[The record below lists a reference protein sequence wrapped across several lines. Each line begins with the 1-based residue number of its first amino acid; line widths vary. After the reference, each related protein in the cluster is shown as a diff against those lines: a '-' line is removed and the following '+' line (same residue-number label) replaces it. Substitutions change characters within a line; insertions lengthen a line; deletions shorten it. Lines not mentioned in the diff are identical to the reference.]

1 MLWSFAERISAQL
14 VSFVISVVLARI
26 LLPDEYGLISMVLVF
41 ITLAEVFVNSG
52 FSAALIQNKDAD
64 ETDFSTIFY
73 MSFLCS
79 IGILCL
85 VCFLAYP
92 IAEFYGR
99 EELVL
104 LLQVFAIKIPIG
116 SFNAIQRAFVARHMI
131 FRKFFYSTLIG
142 TIASGIIG
150 IVMALAGFGVWALVA
165 QNISLTIIDSIVL
178 LVLIPWRPKLL
189 FSFRRGK
196 KMMSFGW
203 KVLLADFS
211 GTFFGQLRSLV
222 IGRVFSSSDLA
233 FYDRGNQIPQLV
245 GNNIGNAVS
254 SVLFPAM
261 SNESDDVNEVKNL
274 CRRSMKSMSYIIS
287 PLMFGIA
294 ACAPTLIIL
303 LYSDKWSAC
312 VPYLQVLAIG
322 YAFGTIGMVPIQALK
337 AIGESGV
344 VLKLEFVKKPV
355 FLLLLFIGVNNSV
368 WAIALSMLVYEL
380 FGFVVNALQ
389 LRKYLNY
396 SFSEQ
401 IKDVFPH
408 ILLALIMGVAIS
420 LLNIESSLILTL
432 ALQVVVGIGI
442 YLVGSVVF
450 KFDSLQF
457 IMQILKKRDL

>member
-26 LLPDEYGLISMVLVF
+26 LLPDEYGLISMAMVF
-41 ITLAEVFVNSG
+41 IALAEVFVNSG

-79 IGILCL
+79 IGIFCF

-92 IAEFYGR
+92 IAQFYGR
-99 EELVL
+99 EELAL

-116 SFNAIQRAFVARHMI
+116 SFNSIQRAFVARHMI

-150 IVMALAGFGVWALVA
+150 IVMAFAGFGVWALVA

-196 KMMSFGW
+196 KMMGFGW

-222 IGRVFSSSDLA
+222 IGRAYSSSDLA

-245 GNNIGNAVS
+245 SNNIGSAVS

-261 SNESDDVNEVKNL
+261 SNESNDVNEVKNL

-294 ACAPTLIIL
+294 ACAPALIVL

-344 VLKLEFVKKPV
+344 VLKLELIKKPV

-380 FGFVVNALQ
+380 FGSVVNALQ
-389 LRKYLNY
+389 LKKYLNY

-408 ILLALIMGVAIS
+408 IILALVMGVTIS
-420 LLNIESSLILTL
+420 LLNIESSLIITL
-432 ALQVVVGIGI
+432 VLQVIAGIGI
-442 YLVGSVVF
+442 YLVGSIVF

-457 IMQILKKRDL
+457 IMQILKKKD